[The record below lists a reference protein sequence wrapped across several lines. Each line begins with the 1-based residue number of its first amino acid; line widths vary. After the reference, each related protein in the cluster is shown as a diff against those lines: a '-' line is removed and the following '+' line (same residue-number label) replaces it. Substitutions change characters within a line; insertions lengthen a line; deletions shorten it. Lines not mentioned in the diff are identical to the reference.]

1 MYINIL
7 NNNTYIYMLK
17 TIDKQQVQITSQP
30 STVNIDK
37 DKINKLK
44 TNLEKI
50 SFKQNRNYEEE
61 AIKQQQSKDQQPKI
75 VDKQIVSFNFNKAN
89 EFPNLY
95 KGDFYKYID

>member
-1 MYINIL
+1 
-7 NNNTYIYMLK
+7 MLK
-17 TIDKQQVQITSQP
+17 IIDKQQVQTTSQP

-37 DKINKLK
+37 EKINKLK

-95 KGDFYKYID
+95 KGNLYKYID